1 MAELRHTVRAYAVEG
16 HPPGVVLR
24 MADSLMRRLLPGEL
38 ATICAF
44 TIHPSSGRIRLANA
58 GHPPPLLVQDDGA
71 ARFIDH
77 PAPLLGIDAPRPE
90 DLELELPPGG
100 TLVLYTDG
108 LIERRDSDI
117 DEGMRRLAVAALVVD
132 DDLQRFCDRI
142 VAELAGPAI
151 NDDIAVVAIRRRA
164 Q

>member
-38 ATICAF
+38 ATICAL
-44 TIHPSSGRIRLANA
+44 TLDPASGRICLANA
-58 GHPPPLLVQDDGA
+58 GHPPPLLVQDGA
-71 ARFIDH
+71 ARFVDH
-77 PAPLLGIDAPRPE
+77 PAPLLGVDAPRPE
-90 DLELELPPGG
+90 DLEFELPVGA
-100 TLVLYTDG
+100 TMVLYTDG

-117 DEGMRRLAVAALVVD
+117 DEGMRRLAVAALKVD
-132 DDLQRFCDRI
+132 DDLQRYCDRI

-151 NDDIAVVAIRRRA
+151 SDDIAVVAVRRRRV
-164 Q
+164 